1 MGKEHQGMLPP
12 ASYSQDA
19 AAIVSRALS
28 MRHHARQDPYCT
40 AGVPEIHA
48 QGLKSGPAMDSKTVH
63 IISGAI
69 PACFSGTGKRMKSR
83 AVDWLHSLR
92 HAGSAGIPPSRGNSK
107 WKHFLHALCNGAR
120 WEATIA
126 RRQQADQNGHIEK
139 SYSTSTHCAH
149 RSNVLNSNFPIC
161 HFIRS
166 MERVWTA
173 RTPKIRTQL
182 KSVENAAP
190 IEPQSRI
197 RRRFPATFTAA
208 PSIAVKRVETLAR
221 SIM

>member
-1 MGKEHQGMLPP
+1 MLPP
-12 ASYSQDA
+12 ANCSQDA

-48 QGLKSGPAMDSKTVH
+48 QGLQSGPAMDSKTVH

-107 WKHFLHALCNGAR
+107 WKHFYMRSAMGRGGRQRLPEGSRQTRTATLKNHIPPAR
-120 WEATIA
+120 IA
-126 RRQQADQNGHIEK
+126 RTEVMC
-139 SYSTSTHCAH
+139 STAISPYATSFGAW
-149 RSNVLNSNFPIC
+149 SAYGLPVLQ
-161 HFIRS
+161 R
-166 MERVWTA
+166 
-173 RTPKIRTQL
+173 
-182 KSVENAAP
+182 
-190 IEPQSRI
+190 
-197 RRRFPATFTAA
+197 
-208 PSIAVKRVETLAR
+208 
-221 SIM
+221 